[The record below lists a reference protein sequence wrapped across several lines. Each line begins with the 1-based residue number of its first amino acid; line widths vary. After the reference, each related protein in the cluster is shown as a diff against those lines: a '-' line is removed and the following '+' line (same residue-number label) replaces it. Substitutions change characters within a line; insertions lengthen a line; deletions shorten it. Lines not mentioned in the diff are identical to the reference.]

1 MRLYLREDWAAAW
14 NGQDPFR
21 LVADMKGDIFREKEG
36 RRTLRFTHSGQSYF
50 LKYHAGVGW
59 HEVVKNLVQLRAPVI
74 SARNEYEA
82 ARRLSTVGVDTLTPV
97 AFGERGINPAHI
109 ESFLITEALDGSVS
123 LEDYCRHWKA
133 QPPPVEQKRQLMRV
147 VMRIARIMH
156 NSGINH
162 RDFYLCHFL
171 LYPETLG
178 GPDHA
183 VRCHLIDLHRAQC
196 RHRVPRRW
204 IIKDIAGL
212 AYSAMDIGL
221 SRRDWLR
228 CVRLYTGKPLSQ
240 TLREDQGFWYAVKRR
255 AESLYR
261 KDMGR
266 EAPEWL

>member
-1 MRLYLREDWAAAW
+1 MAADL
-14 NGQDPFR
+14 Q
-21 LVADMKGDIFREKEG
+21 GDIFREKEG
-36 RRTLRFTHSGQSYF
+36 RRTLRFTHGGQSYF

-59 HEVVKNLVQLRAPVI
+59 QEVIKNLVQLRAPVV

-82 ARRLSTVGVDTLTPV
+82 ARRLSEVGLDTLVPV

-109 ESFLITEALDGSVS
+109 ESFLITEDLDGSVS
-123 LEDYCRHWKA
+123 LEDYCRDWKS
-133 QPPPVEQKRQLMRV
+133 QPPQMNQKRQLVRV

-156 NSGINH
+156 RSGINH

-178 GPDHA
+178 GADDA

-196 RHRVPRRW
+196 RKRVPRRW
-204 IIKDIAGL
+204 MIKDIAGL

-228 CVRLYTGKPLSQ
+228 CVRHYTGGSLSR
-240 TLREDQGFWYAVKRR
+240 TLRDDKAFWCAVKRR
-255 AESLYR
+255 AEALYR

-266 EAPEWL
+266 EPPEWL